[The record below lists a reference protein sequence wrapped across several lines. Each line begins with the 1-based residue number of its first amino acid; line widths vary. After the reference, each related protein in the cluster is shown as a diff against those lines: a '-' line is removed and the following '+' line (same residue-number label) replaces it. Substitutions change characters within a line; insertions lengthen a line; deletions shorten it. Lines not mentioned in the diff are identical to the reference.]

1 MCEISIHILIQQRQ
15 HTLPVAS
22 YWLETP
28 EPLPMLLPNTVRE
41 KQRELVAL
49 PELEKTKI
57 PIRHQEMRE
66 KVLEEVIPVEVIT
79 DEDS

>member
-1 MCEISIHILIQQRQ
+1 
-15 HTLPVAS
+15 VAS

-57 PIRHQEMRE
+57 PIRRQEMQE

-79 DEDS
+79 DEDSY